1 MGYRII
7 SILLV
12 AFMVTGFSWGRK
24 KEDEQPVKSTTQ
36 KYTSTSSSSTMSKT
50 AKQNASTAAAP
61 ADGEFPSELIGALAK
76 GNEQERRARI
86 ESLKRLSTA
95 LSDMKKKSAEGEAAV
110 ASTETVQKSS
120 WRTSY

>member
-24 KEDEQPVKSTTQ
+24 KEEEPVKKTATQ
-36 KYTSTSSSSTMSKT
+36 KYTTSSSSATSKAS
-50 AKQNASTAAAP
+50 AKTASTAAP
-61 ADGEFPSELIGALAK
+61 AEGEFPSELIGALAK
-76 GNEQERRARI
+76 GNEQERQARI
-86 ESLKRLSTA
+86 ESLKRLSQA
-95 LSDMKKKSAEGEAAV
+95 LSDMKKKSAEGETTV